1 VSSGVPD
8 QGAEVETETETESDS
23 GSNTARSR
31 EDHSDTPAHTHASH
45 DHSRGATSRAMAGA
59 FFLTSG
65 FMIAELVGGLLSNSL
80 SLVADAGHMI
90 SDAGALGL
98 GLVAMWM
105 ASHPHTE
112 RRTFGFHRA
121 EILAALANGSLL
133 VAIAVFVVWSALV
146 RLRQPQHVE
155 SGLML
160 GVAAVGLGVNLL
172 SLRVLGTHR
181 HDNLNIRGAFLH
193 VVGDALGSVGVI
205 VAGLVI
211 RYTGWT
217 PIDSLVSVLIAVLIL
232 VAGLRLVRETVSVLL
247 ESSPRDVD
255 AEALRRDLK
264 SLPGVQNVHDLHVW
278 TVTSGFVSL
287 SCHCQVASG
296 AVADDVLRR
305 ATSLLRERYGIRH
318 VTIQPETSQIH
329 EELEHCCRD
338 QHQSRPF
345 LKRFLS

>member
-1 VSSGVPD
+1 MSGHPC
-8 QGAEVETETETESDS
+8 ASRTEVETETGTGAGRNPHFSS
-23 GSNTARSR
+23 ARRSAG
-31 EDHSDTPAHTHASH
+31 HGAHLHTRA
-45 DHSRGATSRAMAGA
+45 ATRRAMTGA

-65 FMIAELVGGLLSNSL
+65 FMLAELAGGILSNSL

-121 EILAALANGSLL
+121 EILAALANGTLL
-133 VAIAVFVVWSALV
+133 VAIALLVVWNAIT
-146 RLRQPQHVE
+146 RLQQPQHIE

-160 GVAAVGLGVNLL
+160 GVAVVGLGVNLL
-172 SLRVLGTHR
+172 SMRVLGTHR
-181 HDNLNIRGAFLH
+181 HENLNVRGAFLH
-193 VVGDALGSVGVI
+193 VVGDALGSAGVI

-217 PIDSLVSVLIAVLIL
+217 PIDSLVSLLISGLIL
-232 VAGLRLVRETVSVLL
+232 VSGFVLVRETVSVLL
-247 ESSPRDVD
+247 ESSPRHVD
-255 AEALRRDLK
+255 AEALRRDLTG
-264 SLPGVQNVHDLHVW
+264 LPGVRNVHDLHVW

-287 SCHCQVASG
+287 SCHCEVASS
-296 AVADDVLRR
+296 AVADDVLRQ
-305 ATSLLRERYGIRH
+305 ATNLLRERYGIRH

-329 EELEHCCRD
+329 EELEHCCLD
-338 QHQSRPF
+338 QHEARPF
-345 LKRFLS
+345 SRRILS